1 MGGFVLK
8 FIDQRH
14 HPRGIRIYKR
24 TLEICERSIKS
35 GFAAE
40 RNSFEKEMNAVEAA
54 ARAARVTSV
63 RSWGLSP
70 RTCGAGVHSPFSSQR
85 PPRRPASSGQ
95 AGASSIYYIA
105 LTITSPRNRAP
116 RSIDILLSPKT
127 GG

>member
-8 FIDQRH
+8 FVDQQH

-85 PPRRPASSGQ
+85 PPRRPASSKPG
-95 AGASSIYYIA
+95 
-105 LTITSPRNRAP
+105 RRVV
-116 RSIDILLSPKT
+116 DLLHSVDHNLA
-127 GG
+127 